1 MSDLLSQPGIFCHSA
16 QRKPA
21 MRESDSVAV
30 YFLNAMLHALRTRPE
45 VRDAHLI
52 AVGIEPALLDTPN
65 ARVPAQAFAR
75 LWLELI
81 HALDDEFFQL
91 DSHGM
96 PLGSFA
102 LICRGLIQE
111 PNLEKALRQ
120 CLSNFGLFLRDL
132 QGAFAVRGGRAV
144 ISVHSTIKDPL
155 TRAYAE
161 ETYLV
166 LIVSLLCWL
175 AGRRIA
181 IERTELAV
189 ARPPQEDDTL
199 LWGPDLRLGSGRT
212 EAEFDSS
219 VLRLP
224 VVQDLSALKTF
235 LRTAPQGLVIRF
247 RNHNGLLAEVYRH
260 LRARHYG
267 QWPTLAE
274 MAERQ
279 GVSAS
284 TLRRQLD
291 REGRSYQQIKDEVRR
306 AMAFERLR
314 EGVLSI
320 AEIAEQTG
328 FQEPSAFHRAFK
340 KWTGHSPGRY
350 RAQLGSPAR

>member
-1 MSDLLSQPGIFCHSA
+1 
-16 QRKPA
+16 
-21 MRESDSVAV
+21 MRDSDSVAV
-30 YFLNAMLHALRTRPE
+30 YFLNAMLHALREQPE
-45 VRDAHLI
+45 VLEARLRD
-52 AVGIEPALLDTPN
+52 VGIDPAVLDQPQ
-65 ARVPAQAFAR
+65 ARVPAKAFAR

-81 HALDDEFFQL
+81 ELLGDEFFRL

-120 CLSNFGLFLRDL
+120 CMGSFALFLRDL
-132 QGAFAVRGGRAV
+132 RGSLTLRGGRAV
-144 ISVHSTIKDPL
+144 ISVQSAIADPL
-155 TRAYAE
+155 TRVYAE

-166 LIVSLLCWL
+166 LMIGLLCWL

-181 IERTELAV
+181 IDRTELAV
-189 ARPPQEDDTL
+189 ARPAQDDDAL

-212 EAEFDSS
+212 EVEFDSAW
-219 VLRLP
+219 LRLP
-224 VVQDLSALKTF
+224 VVQDLAGLKTF
-235 LRTAPQGLVIRF
+235 LRSAPQGLVIRF
-247 RNHNGLLAEVYRH
+247 RNQNGRVAEVYRH

-267 QWPTLAE
+267 QWPTLAA
-274 MAERQ
+274 MAGQQ
-279 GVSAS
+279 GISAS
-284 TLRRQLD
+284 TFRRQLE

-314 EGVLSI
+314 EGTLSI
-320 AEIAEQTG
+320 AEIAEQAG

-340 KWTGHSPGRY
+340 KWTGQSPGSY
-350 RAQLGSPAR
+350 RARLAIPNPAGRLPVP

>member
-1 MSDLLSQPGIFCHSA
+1 
-16 QRKPA
+16 

-30 YFLNAMLHALRTRPE
+30 YFLNAMLHALRDRPE
-45 VRDAHLI
+45 VRDARLR
-52 AVGIEPALLDTPN
+52 AVGIDPAVMAEPQG
-65 ARVPAQAFAR
+65 RVPAQAFAR
-75 LWLELI
+75 LWLDMIEL
-81 HALDDEFFQL
+81 LDDEFFNL

-102 LICRGLIQE
+102 LICRGLVQE

-120 CLSNFGLFLRDL
+120 CIGYFGLFLRDL
-132 QGAFAVRGGRAV
+132 EAGVAVRGGRAV
-144 ISVHSTIKDPL
+144 ISVQSTIADPL
-155 TRAYAE
+155 TRVYAE

-166 LIVSLLCWL
+166 LIIGLLCWL

-181 IERTELAV
+181 IDRTELAL
-189 ARPPQEDDTL
+189 ARPSQEDDLL

-212 EAEFDSS
+212 EVEFDSAY
-219 VLRLP
+219 LRLP
-224 VVQDLSALKTF
+224 VVQDLAGLKTF
-235 LRTAPQGLVIRF
+235 LRSAPQGLVIRF
-247 RNHNGLLAEVYRH
+247 RNQNDRVAEVYRH
-260 LRARHYG
+260 LRARRYG
-267 QWPTLAE
+267 QWPTLA
-274 MAERQ
+274 ALAQQQ
-279 GVSAS
+279 GLSAS
-284 TLRRQLD
+284 TFRRQLE

-340 KWTGHSPGRY
+340 KWTGQSPGSY
-350 RAQLGSPAR
+350 RARLGGR

>member
-1 MSDLLSQPGIFCHSA
+1 
-16 QRKPA
+16 
-21 MRESDSVAV
+21 MRDSDSVAV
-30 YFLNAMLHALRTRPE
+30 YFLNAMVHTLRERPGE
-45 VRDAHLI
+45 RDERLR
-52 AVGIEPALLDTPN
+52 AVGIDPALLDQPQ
-65 ARVPAQAFAR
+65 ARVPAKPSAR
-75 LWLELI
+75 LWLDLI
-81 HALDDEFFQL
+81 HALDDEFFRL

-120 CLSNFGLFLRDL
+120 CLGNFALFLRDL
-132 QGAFAVRGGRAV
+132 HGTFSVRGGRAV
-144 ISVHSTIKDPL
+144 ISVQSDIADPL
-155 TRAYAE
+155 TRVYAE

-166 LIVSLLCWL
+166 LVVGLLCWL

-181 IERTELAV
+181 IDRTELAV
-189 ARPPQEDDTL
+189 ARPAQDDDLL

-212 EAEFDSS
+212 EVEFDSAY
-219 VLRLP
+219 LRLP
-224 VVQDLSALKTF
+224 VVQDLAALKTF
-235 LRTAPQGLVIRF
+235 LRSAPQGLVIRF
-247 RNHNGLLAEVYRH
+247 RNQNGLVAEVYRH
-260 LRARHYG
+260 LRARRYG
-267 QWPTLAE
+267 QWPTLAA
-274 MAERQ
+274 MAGQQ
-279 GVSAS
+279 GISAS
-284 TLRRQLD
+284 TFRRQLE

-340 KWTGHSPGRY
+340 KWTGHSPGNY
-350 RAQLGSPAR
+350 RARLLGR

>member
-1 MSDLLSQPGIFCHSA
+1 
-16 QRKPA
+16 
-21 MRESDSVAV
+21 MRDSDSVAV
-30 YFLNAMLHALRTRPE
+30 YFLNAMLHALRNSPA
-45 VRDAHLI
+45 VRDAQLR
-52 AVGIEPALLDTPN
+52 AVGIDPQLLDQPH
-65 ARVPAQAFAR
+65 ARVPAKAFAE
-75 LWLELI
+75 LWLTQI
-81 HALDDEFFQL
+81 QRLDDEFFRL

-102 LICRGLIQE
+102 LICRGLILE

-120 CLSNFGLFLRDL
+120 CIGGFGLFLRDL
-132 QGAFAVRGGRAV
+132 RGSLTVRGGRAL
-144 ISVHSTIKDPL
+144 ISVQSSIADPL
-155 TRAYAE
+155 TQVYAE

-166 LIVSLLCWL
+166 LMIGMLCWL

-181 IERTELAV
+181 IDRTELAV
-189 ARPPQEDDTL
+189 SRPAQEDDLL

-212 EAEFDSS
+212 EVEFDSAC
-219 VLRLP
+219 LRLP
-224 VVQDLSALKTF
+224 VVQDLATLKTF
-235 LRTAPQGLVIRF
+235 LRSAPQGLVIRF
-247 RNHNGLLAEVYRH
+247 RNQNGLVAEVYRH

-267 QWPTLAE
+267 QWPTLTAL
-274 MAERQ
+274 AQQQ

-284 TLRRQLD
+284 TFRRQLE

-320 AEIAEQTG
+320 AEIAEQAG

-340 KWTGHSPGRY
+340 KWTGQSPGSY
-350 RAQLGSPAR
+350 RARLAGR

>member
-1 MSDLLSQPGIFCHSA
+1 
-16 QRKPA
+16 

-30 YFLNAMLHALRTRPE
+30 YFLNAMLHALRDQPD
-45 VRDAHLI
+45 VREARLR
-52 AVGIEPALLDTPN
+52 AVGIDPALLGQAH
-65 ARVPAQAFAR
+65 ARVPAKAFAR

-81 HALDDEFFQL
+81 ELLDDEFFHL

-111 PNLEKALRQ
+111 PTLEKALRQ
-120 CLSNFGLFLRDL
+120 CMGNFGLFLRDVRGSL
-132 QGAFAVRGGRAV
+132 AVRSGRAV
-144 ISVHSTIKDPL
+144 ISVQSGITDPL
-155 TRAYAE
+155 TRVYAE

-166 LIVSLLCWL
+166 LVIGLLCWL

-181 IERTELAV
+181 IDRTELAL
-189 ARPPQEDDTL
+189 ARPAQEDDLL

-212 EAEFDSS
+212 EVEFDSAY
-219 VLRLP
+219 LRLP
-224 VVQDLSALKTF
+224 VVQDLAGLKTF
-235 LRTAPQGLVIRF
+235 LRSAPQGLVIRF
-247 RNHNGLLAEVYRH
+247 RNQNGLVAEVYRH
-260 LRARHYG
+260 LRARRYG
-267 QWPTLAE
+267 QWPTLEAL
-274 MAERQ
+274 ARQ
-279 GVSAS
+279 QGISAS
-284 TLRRQLD
+284 TFRRQLE

-320 AEIAEQTG
+320 AEIAEHTG

-340 KWTGHSPGRY
+340 KWTGQSPGRY
-350 RAQLGSPAR
+350 RAKLA